1 MPKPVARRGFLQL
14 AAAAAG
20 AGIAGDAT
28 RAFAW
33 AGPAEKPKPVEGTAG
48 GKGFTLGFSLYGM
61 NGLPLDEALRRSDE
75 IGYHDVEPALM
86 PGYGGDPTKLDKNRR
101 REIRSLLDS
110 LGLAIPALMENLR
123 PCVDDAA
130 HAANLERLARA
141 AELGHDL
148 APGRPVVVETVLGG
162 KPADWPGVR
171 AEMVDRLGQW
181 AAAAKKHDFTLAVKP
196 HVSNALH
203 LPDDCAKLVDEIA
216 SPQLRATFDYSH
228 YEAQGLELAA
238 SLAALVGQTAFIHV
252 KDSRKVGGKN
262 EFLLPG
268 EGRTDYTAYFRLLRK
283 HGYTGSVTVEVS
295 AMIHSKPG
303 YDPIAAAKQSYA
315 VLKKAYDASAA

>member
-1 MPKPVARRGFLQL
+1 MSKPLLRREFLRRTATL
-14 AAAAAG
+14 AAG
-20 AGIAGDAT
+20 AGMVMGRGAALVSSAGAT
-28 RAFAW
+28 ETQ
-33 AGPAEKPKPVEGTAG
+33 AGKPAGA
-48 GKGFTLGFSLYGM
+48 GFTLGFSLYGM
-61 NGLPLDEALRRSDE
+61 NGLPLDEALRRAAE

-86 PGYGGDPTKLDKNRR
+86 PGFSGEPAKLDMARR
-101 REIRSLLDS
+101 GEIRSLVGS

-123 PCVDDAA
+123 PCVDDGA
-130 HAANLERLARA
+130 HAANLERLAKA

-148 APGRPVVVETVLGG
+148 TPAGAVVVETVLGG
-162 KPADWPGVR
+162 KPADWPKIRG
-171 AEMVDRLGQW
+171 EMVERLGQW
-181 AAAAKKHDFTLAVKP
+181 AAAAKKHDFTLAIKP

-203 LPDDCAKLVDEIA
+203 LPDDCAKLVDEIG
-216 SPQLRATFDYSH
+216 SPNLRAAFDFSH
-228 YEAQGLELAA
+228 YEAQGLELEP
-238 SLAALVGQTAFIHV
+238 SLAALVGRTAFIHV
-252 KDSRKVGGKN
+252 KDSRTTAGKN

-315 VLKKAYDASAA
+315 VLRKAYDASAA